1 MRIWCEGSFKEI
13 HVKVFNTGKLE
24 IPGVRDDLLLTKT
37 LHLLVKTLQPFHN
50 KKIYYKKSSIETVL
64 INSNFTCNF
73 YINRDKLFD
82 ILKYTYNINVIYDSC
97 SYPGIQCKFY
107 YNTNNKN
114 NDGICHCANKCNK
127 KGSGSGEGQCKEIS
141 FMIFRTGSVLIVGNC
156 TEAILNII
164 YVFLKT
170 ILKNEYQNIYIENN
184 SPPIAK
190 KTQKRIRKKKIIIER
205 IVD

>member
-1 MRIWCEGSFKEI
+1 
-13 HVKVFNTGKLE
+13 
-24 IPGVRDDLLLTKT
+24 
-37 LHLLVKTLQPFHN
+37 
-50 KKIYYKKSSIETVL
+50 
-64 INSNFTCNF
+64 
-73 YINRDKLFD
+73 
-82 ILKYTYNINVIYDSC
+82 
-97 SYPGIQCKFY
+97 
-107 YNTNNKN
+107 
-114 NDGICHCANKCNK
+114 
-127 KGSGSGEGQCKEIS
+127 
-141 FMIFRTGSVLIVGNC
+141 MIFRTGSVLIVGNC